1 MLFQLCWSKVSVL
14 FKRAWRTTH
23 GKLHSELCGGDDCED
38 MVLCSRVNDTSSVE
52 VFESIEDQM
61 ILVIRDIQIVISG
74 IDSA

>member
-1 MLFQLCWSKVSVL
+1 
-14 FKRAWRTTH
+14 
-23 GKLHSELCGGDDCED
+23 